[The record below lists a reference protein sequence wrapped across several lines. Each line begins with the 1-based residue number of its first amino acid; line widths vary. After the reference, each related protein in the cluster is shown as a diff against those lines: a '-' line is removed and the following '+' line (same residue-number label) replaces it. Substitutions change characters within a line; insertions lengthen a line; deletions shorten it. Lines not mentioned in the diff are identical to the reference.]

1 MFGDGHGTQASL
13 VQSPT
18 GPSDYPEAGAHMGWT
33 CASTPSH
40 GPRLSLR
47 GKRGRE
53 REGKGLLSAA
63 DWTASVLLIEGVSV
77 EAIPSLQ
84 KLGAEMW
91 EGTVASSFIFPAP
104 QPYFTT
110 WALRNAHSH
119 ERTRIPSTFRLSTS
133 AHASGPGYLF
143 ANCTPTLHQI
153 FPRTVLTTPQA
164 DHPADPGVPPFPST
178 ND

>member
-1 MFGDGHGTQASL
+1 MLL
-13 VQSPT
+13 V
-18 GPSDYPEAGAHMGWT
+18 
-33 CASTPSH
+33 
-40 GPRLSLR
+40 
-47 GKRGRE
+47 
-53 REGKGLLSAA
+53 
-63 DWTASVLLIEGVSV
+63 EGVSV

-84 KLGAEMW
+84 KVGAEMW

-153 FPRTVLTTPQA
+153 FPRTVFNYP
-164 DHPADPGVPPFPST
+164 PGRPSSRPWGAPVSQHQ
-178 ND
+178 